1 MVVRIGIPFCIQ
13 RWFFEVGR
21 GQPNPSASGDRKGTV
36 CGLEGK
42 GGGSALIVATSVCV
56 HRAAVIVM
64 KSIVKN
70 KGGVSE
76 KGCPSKVETYYA

>member
-21 GQPNPSASGDRKGTV
+21 GQVETEKALSVGWRAR
-36 CGLEGK
+36 
-42 GGGSALIVATSVCV
+42 GGSALIVATSVCV

-70 KGGVSE
+70 KGGVR
-76 KGCPSKVETYYA
+76 KAAPQK